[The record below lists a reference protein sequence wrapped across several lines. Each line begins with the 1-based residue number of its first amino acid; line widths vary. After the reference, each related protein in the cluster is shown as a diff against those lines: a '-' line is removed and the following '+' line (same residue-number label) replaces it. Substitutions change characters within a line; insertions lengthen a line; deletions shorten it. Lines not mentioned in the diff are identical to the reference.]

1 MGDAAVAQANATLD
15 IVHEIATILDTGL
28 SKEET
33 AIIIALIENGVNP
46 QALAEVVKQLK
57 REAAVLRMQHQAA
70 QEQDAST

>member
-33 AIIIALIENGVNP
+33 AIIIALVENGVNP
-46 QALAEVVKQLK
+46 QVSVRKDCAAL
-57 REAAVLRMQHQAA
+57 
-70 QEQDAST
+70 

>member
-1 MGDAAVAQANATLD
+1 MGDAAVAQANATVD

-28 SKEET
+28 SKEEV

-57 REAAVLRMQHQAA
+57 REAAALRAQHQAGQA
-70 QEQDAST
+70 QEASA